1 MSELALVKSCIEGDQ
16 RAQRKLFEMYAPK
29 MMGVCLRY
37 TKDVAR
43 AEDVMQDGFIKVF
56 TKLTKYSGN
65 GSLEGWVR
73 RIMVNTALDHLRK
86 ENKFNANVS
95 MDDVEYKVE
104 FDGRIL
110 SSLMEE
116 DLLKLIREM
125 PDGYRTVFNMFAIEG
140 FSHKEIAKELEI
152 SENTSKSQHSR
163 AKAFLR
169 NKLEELEIG
178 R

>member
-1 MSELALVKSCIEGDQ
+1 MNELALVKSCIEGDQ

-29 MMGVCLRY
+29 MMAVCLRY

-43 AEDVMQDGFIKVF
+43 AEDVMQEGFIKVF
-56 TKLTKYSGN
+56 TKLAKYSGN

-86 ENKFNANVS
+86 ENKFNANIS

-104 FDGRIL
+104 FDGQIL

-152 SENTSKSQHSR
+152 SENTSKSQYSR
-163 AKAFLR
+163 AKTFLR
-169 NKLEELEIG
+169 NKLDELEIG

>member
-125 PDGYRTVFNMFAIEG
+125 PEGYRTVFNMFAIEG

-169 NKLEELEIG
+169 NKVEELEIG

>member
-1 MSELALVKSCIEGDQ
+1 MNELALVKNCIEGNQ
-16 RAQRKLFEMYAPK
+16 LSQRKLFEMYAPK

-56 TKLTKYSGN
+56 TKLEKFSGQ
-65 GSLEGWVR
+65 GSLEGWIR

-86 ENKFNANVS
+86 DSKFTANIS
-95 MDDVEYKVE
+95 MDDVDYKVE
-104 FDGRIL
+104 FDGQIL

-140 FSHKEIAKELEI
+140 YSHKEIAERLEI
-152 SENTSKSQHSR
+152 SENTSKSQYSR
-163 AKAFLR
+163 AKAHLR
-169 NKLEELEIG
+169 QKLEELEIG

>member
-169 NKLEELEIG
+169 NKVEELEIG

>member
-16 RAQRKLFEMYAPK
+16 RAQRELFEMYAPK

-37 TKDVAR
+37 TKDVAQ
-43 AEDVMQDGFIKVF
+43 AEDVMQEGFIKVF
-56 TKLTKYSGN
+56 TKLEKYSGQ

-73 RIMVNTALDHLRK
+73 RVMVNAALDHLRR
-86 ENKFNANVS
+86 ESKFNANIP
-95 MDDVEYKVE
+95 MDDVDYKVE
-104 FDGRIL
+104 FDGQIL
-110 SSLMEE
+110 ESLMEK

-140 FSHKEIAKELEI
+140 YTHKEIAKQLDI
-152 SENTSKSQHSR
+152 SENTSKSQYSR
-163 AKAFLR
+163 AKTFLR
-169 NKLEELEIG
+169 SKIEGLEIG